1 MNKGQ
6 LVSAVAED
14 CGIAKGD
21 TEKVINSLLETIK
34 TTLANDSA
42 ETIQFIGFGS
52 FSVAER
58 KARQGFNP
66 RTGEK
71 MEIPA
76 SKSVK
81 FKVGA
86 ALKAAV
92 N

>member
-6 LVSAVAED
+6 LVAAVAEN

-21 TEKVINSLLETIK
+21 TEKVINALLETIK
-34 TTLANDSA
+34 TTLANDKS
-42 ETIQFIGFGS
+42 ETVQFIGFGS
-52 FSVAER
+52 FSISER
-58 KARQGFNP
+58 KAREGFNP
-66 RTGEK
+66 RSGEK
-71 MEIPA
+71 MQIPA
-76 SKSVK
+76 SNSVK